1 MRHLLEVNN
10 LEVSFQINKKE
21 RATAISDVSFTLDKK
36 ETLCV
41 VGESGCGK
49 SVTANS
55 ILRLLPRETSRIEAG
70 EILLEGK
77 DIVKVS
83 EKEMRKIRGNQI
95 SMIFQEPMTS
105 LNPVQT
111 IEKQLVEMYRSH
123 RSVSRKKAAEEAVEM
138 LKKVGIPEPER
149 RMKEYPHQLSGGM
162 RQRVMIAMAL
172 SSNPKIL
179 IADEPTTALD
189 VTVQAQVFK
198 LMKDLQKQM
207 DTALLL
213 ITHDMGVVAE
223 MADNVMVMYAGEVVE
238 YDSAEQ
244 IFNHP
249 MHPYTV
255 GLLKS
260 IPRTDQDTKKL
271 FTIEGTVPGLSEMPT
286 GCHFS
291 TRCQYCTEKCIKQ
304 KPELTQIGSRK
315 IRCFKAE
322 QELRENDRGKSHG
335 E

>member
-1 MRHLLEVNN
+1 
-10 LEVSFQINKKE
+10 
-21 RATAISDVSFTLDKK
+21 
-36 ETLCV
+36 
-41 VGESGCGK
+41 
-49 SVTANS
+49 
-55 ILRLLPRETSRIEAG
+55 
-70 EILLEGK
+70 
-77 DIVKVS
+77 
-83 EKEMRKIRGNQI
+83 
-95 SMIFQEPMTS
+95 
-105 LNPVQT
+105 
-111 IEKQLVEMYRSH
+111 
-123 RSVSRKKAAEEAVEM
+123 M

-304 KPELTQIGSRK
+304 KPELAQIGSRK